1 MTDAPR
7 FLILLRELALDLL
20 AVVWPTA
27 CAGCGRADREL
38 CDPCAREVRVCT
50 VGRGEVAGR
59 WLTLSCGEYAGVVR
73 DLLVRFKHGGEY
85 GLHRALGD
93 RLAVGLAEALT
104 LVSEERQHRQA
115 VANMRGNLN
124 DHGSPAGALAAPLIV
139 PVPSRRS
146 RVRSRGYAHM
156 TVLAQ
161 RALRRTR
168 RSSQAHGQTG
178 EDALRAVVYSG
189 LVATRGRS
197 GQVGLSSRDRMRNA
211 RRVRVPARCE
221 RILRGRQVILIDDI
235 VTTGA
240 TISAAAEALI
250 GVGAQVTC
258 VLAMCRAERN
268 DSVEN

>member
-1 MTDAPR
+1 MTEPAQ
-7 FLILLRELALDLL
+7 FLVFMRELALDLL
-20 AVVWPTA
+20 AVVWPTQ
-27 CAGCGRADREL
+27 CAGCGRADRDL
-38 CDPCAREVRVCT
+38 CGPCVQEVRACT
-50 VGRGEVAGR
+50 VGRSEVGGR
-59 WLTLSCGEYAGVVR
+59 WLTLSCGEYSGVVR
-73 DLLVRFKHGGEY
+73 DLLVRFKHGGEF

-93 RLAVGLAEALT
+93 RLAGGLAEALA
-104 LVSEERQHRQA
+104 VSAAAAQHS
-115 VANMRGNLN
+115 
-124 DHGSPAGALAAPLIV
+124 GSGAPAAPLIV
-139 PVPSRRS
+139 PVPSRRA

-161 RALRRTR
+161 RALRRVKR
-168 RSSQAHGQTG
+168 ANWADNDLAREASR
-178 EDALRAVVYSG
+178 ALIYRG
-189 LVATRGRS
+189 LVTTRGRT
-197 GQVGLSSRDRMRNA
+197 GQVGLRSQDRIRNA

-258 VLAMCRAERN
+258 VLAMCRAERT